1 MKNLSL
7 LIVLMFFAIN
17 SISQKITRGPDI
29 GEIYFMGPTAT
40 VLYDAIYHSTDFGE
54 TAVCVDSV
62 SALSNTITSLS
73 ADKTVGGLYYTTMGG
88 GLYYS
93 GDYGNFNSWQLQ
105 HGGISYKISSGR
117 NEGEIYHQIS
127 SHSTNYGVNFT
138 SHNCQGFFGSVK
150 DAEIDFSNN
159 IGYCIS
165 EVYNVIDTQY
175 LFVSFN
181 NFNNLE
187 VINKLNIL
195 WFDETI
201 LSRDNQEGH
210 VYLFNKSQNELY
222 FSSNYYE
229 NMTLKNKFSC
239 PNLPIEWISGGRQDG
254 EFYMLVVYLQMMGQR
269 RHIYIYHSLDY
280 GETFTVY
287 HPVSIG
293 PDPIYANFIAEDTL
307 VEPGDTVQFTD
318 LSNDAETWEWD
329 FDNDGTIDSYEQNP
343 THVYQDT
350 GYYTV
355 KLSIT
360 GEVIQDYGIRYD
372 YIHVDDLTSVS
383 LIPIQ
388 NKELLIYPS
397 PAKDY
402 LKIILNNENTGNET
416 ISIFNLEGKLIKTLT
431 YKEAKYS
438 QNTISFSVSDFPCGI
453 YLIRVNSPCYS
464 QTKKII
470 INH

>member
-1 MKNLSL
+1 MKNLCLLIVSL
-7 LIVLMFFAIN
+7 LIATFSFTQE
-17 SISQKITRGPDI
+17 ISRGPEI
-29 GEIYFMGPTAT
+29 GEIYFMGPTTT

-54 TAVCVDSV
+54 TAICVDSV

-73 ADKTVGGLYYTTMGG
+73 ADKTIGGLYFTTMGG

-117 NEGEIYHQIS
+117 NEGEIFNKIN
-127 SHSTNYGVNFT
+127 SHSINYGVNFN
-138 SHNCQGFFGSVK
+138 SHNCQGFYGSTK
-150 DAEIDFSNN
+150 DAEIDFSND

-175 LFVSFN
+175 LFVSYDNFN
-181 NFNNLE
+181 NFE

-201 LSRDNQEGH
+201 LSRDNQEGNI
-210 VYLFNKSQNELY
+210 YLCNKSQNELL
-222 FSSNYYE
+222 FSFDYCE
-229 NMTLKNKFSC
+229 NFSLKNKMTC
-239 PNLPIEWISGGRQDG
+239 PNLPIEWISGGKQDG
-254 EFYMLVVYLQMMGQR
+254 ELYILVIYLQMMGQR
-269 RHIYIYHSLDY
+269 RHVYIYHSLDY
-280 GETFTVY
+280 GETFTIY

-343 THVYQDT
+343 TYIYQDT

-360 GEVIQDYGIRYD
+360 GEVIQDFGIRYD
-372 YIHVDDLTSVS
+372 YIYVDDLTNISNS
-383 LIPIQ
+383 LIRKSNISVYPVPSSNHLIIESK
-388 NKELLIYPS
+388 NDLL
-397 PAKDY
+397 
-402 LKIILNNENTGNET
+402 G
-416 ISIFNLEGKLIKTLT
+416 ISIYNSNGVLIKKFS
-431 YKEAKYS
+431 YKDPDL
-438 QNTISFSVSDFPCGI
+438 QNRIFSLSTSKFDNGI
-453 YLIRVNSPCYS
+453 YFIKIETEEIS